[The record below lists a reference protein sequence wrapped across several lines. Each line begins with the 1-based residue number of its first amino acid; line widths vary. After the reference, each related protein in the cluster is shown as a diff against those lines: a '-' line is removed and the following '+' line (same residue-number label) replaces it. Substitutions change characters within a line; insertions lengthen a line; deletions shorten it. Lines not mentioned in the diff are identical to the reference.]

1 MNSKNNNMEGN
12 FTINDGSGT
21 LVYKF
26 NPKVIFKQELQ
37 IGRVSVPV
45 QIEVDFTG
53 VEPSYHEDLLR
64 MAYHIY
70 AKDTIVNGK

>member
-1 MNSKNNNMEGN
+1 MSEK
-12 FTINDGSGT
+12 FTINGADC
-21 LVYKF
+21 LIYKF

-37 IGRVSVPV
+37 IGRVTVPV

-53 VEPSYHEDLLR
+53 VEPSHHEDLLR

-70 AKDTIVNGK
+70 AKDTIINGK